1 MDVILP
7 MVFKLLVII
16 LTGLIAGLLITRIER
31 HQRKMQPLDGDKV
44 TLVFPPWYPRLA
56 GALMLISCLCLL
68 LVVTDVMDA
77 DWLSLYFFVI
87 FLIPAFFII
96 WSFYTHAGY
105 FTDDGIFY
113 KGGLKQPDF
122 YPWYELE
129 SVKTT
134 GKEYHLVFKGHK
146 SVKVHR
152 LMLGSILLLHKAE
165 LVLSNHEL

>member
-7 MVFKLLVII
+7 MGFKLLVII
-16 LTGLIAGLLITRIER
+16 LTGLIAGLLITHIER
-31 HQRKMQPLDGDKV
+31 HQRKMKPLGGDKV
-44 TLVFPPWYPRLA
+44 ALVFPPWYPRLA
-56 GALMLISCLCLL
+56 SALMLISCLCLL
-68 LVVTDVMDA
+68 LVVMDKMKA
-77 DWLSLYFFVI
+77 DWLSLYFSMI
-87 FLIPAFFII
+87 FLIPAFFIL
-96 WSFYTHAGY
+96 WSYYKHTGY

-113 KGGLKQPDF
+113 KVGLKQSDF

-152 LMLGSILLLHKAE
+152 LMLGSILLLHKVE

>member
-7 MVFKLLVII
+7 MGFKLLVII
-16 LTGLIAGLLITRIER
+16 LTGLIAGLLIRRIEH
-31 HQRKMQPLDGDKV
+31 HQRKLKQLDGDKV
-44 TLVFPPWYPRLA
+44 ALVFPPWYPRLA

-68 LVVTDVMDA
+68 LVVTDVMEA

-96 WSFYTHAGY
+96 CSFYTHAGY
-105 FTDDGIFY
+105 FTYDGIFY
-113 KGGLKQPDF
+113 KGGLKQPGF

-152 LMLGSILLLHKAE
+152 LMLGSNLLLHKAE